1 MYNFIIFTSLWEI
14 IHDCNKNSTDNTA
27 TLNHNNKP
35 FIPSINRK
43 GGGQL
48 SIYKCTPSNENFEK
62 SIPKTKYMYTNLAN
76 SMKVVI
82 NFMFLFS
89 KSYSL
94 PPPLLHHSLQ
104 NFENH
109 WYIKGLHIKY
119 MACSLYNH
127 TDRTW
132 RECWLVL
139 DYFHQIMI
147 RLHRACFLY
156 INY

>member
-1 MYNFIIFTSLWEI
+1 MTVIRIPRNRSVNTTTISRLFPPSTEQEEANYQY
-14 IHDCNKNSTDNTA
+14 IHVPLLMKILRNPFPKPNTCI
-27 TLNHNNKP
+27 LIWP
-35 FIPSINRK
+35 IPWKWLISCFYF
-43 GGGQL
+43 Q
-48 SIYKCTPSNENFEK
+48 
-62 SIPKTKYMYTNLAN
+62 NL
-76 SMKVVI
+76 I
-82 NFMFLFS
+82 H
-89 KSYSL
+89 YP

-127 TDRTW
+127 RDRTW

>member
-1 MYNFIIFTSLWEI
+1 MTVIGIPRNRSV
-14 IHDCNKNSTDNTA
+14 NTT
-27 TLNHNNKP
+27 TLNYNNKP
-35 FIPSINRK
+35 FIPSINRT

-48 SIYKCTPSNENFEK
+48 SIYTCTPSYENFEK
-62 SIPKTKYMYTNLAN
+62 SLPKTKYTNLAN
-76 SMKVVI
+76 SMKVVKFHVFI
-82 NFMFLFS
+82 FKILFTTP
-89 KSYSL
+89 
-94 PPPLLHHSLQ
+94 PPPLLHIPFKILK
-104 NFENH
+104 
-109 WYIKGLHIKY
+109 ITDILKD

-127 TDRTW
+127 RDRTW